1 MVPEL
6 YPVWGPEFL
15 APEKTTFGRWSFG
28 ICEALKAVLDLDRT
42 GLDLTH
48 ESNPTRKSKL
58 ELQELL
64 ERQLPN
70 TERKVVISKHIFGR
84 VFAFNSPNKQ

>member
-1 MVPEL
+1 LRRFRSSVM
-6 YPVWGPEFL
+6 
-15 APEKTTFGRWSFG
+15 TFFV
-28 ICEALKAVLDLDRT
+28 CENTRSPVLDLDRT

-58 ELQELL
+58 ELLELL

-70 TERKVVISKHIFGR
+70 TES
-84 VFAFNSPNKQ
+84 

>member
-1 MVPEL
+1 LQVRKDKVLAALQYLVQHNHL
-6 YPVWGPEFL
+6 YP
-15 APEKTTFGRWSFG
+15 
-28 ICEALKAVLDLDRT
+28 VLDLDRT

-58 ELQELL
+58 ELLELL

-70 TERKVVISKHIFGR
+70 TES
-84 VFAFNSPNKQ
+84 

>member
-1 MVPEL
+1 MI
-6 YPVWGPEFL
+6 WHGPIL
-15 APEKTTFGRWSFG
+15 ISNGPLTQLSRGGSFTNAG
-28 ICEALKAVLDLDRT
+28 NCHAVLDLDRT

-58 ELQELL
+58 ELLELL

-70 TERKVVISKHIFGR
+70 TES
-84 VFAFNSPNKQ
+84 